1 METLTAGAFAAA
13 LNRMITTFDEQME
26 TLSRLDAAIGDGDH
40 GISMARGFHRVA
52 ERLPAVAD
60 RDIGTMAEMVG
71 SSLTGVIGGVTG
83 PVFGTLFS
91 ELATQAK
98 GREEL
103 DVADLAKAFRRAL
116 VAIQGIGQAKVGD
129 KTMVDALA
137 PMVAAL
143 ERAAADGAGMADAL
157 DEALRAAEEGRRSTA
172 QMKATKGRARYLG
185 ERSIGHEDPGAV
197 SFVLIVRA
205 LMEGYQA
212 GRVD

>member
-1 METLTAGAFAAA
+1 MRGWPGATARLRRWRDARSPSCGWTMSCGRCGMIRAGRLDSAGVRSDRRHSSTPISGTAPRGGRMETLTAGAFAAA

-40 GISMARGFHRVA
+40 GISMARGFHSVA

-91 ELATQAK
+91 ELASQAK

-129 KTMVDALA
+129 KTMV
-137 PMVAAL
+137 
-143 ERAAADGAGMADAL
+143 
-157 DEALRAAEEGRRSTA
+157 
-172 QMKATKGRARYLG
+172 
-185 ERSIGHEDPGAV
+185 
-197 SFVLIVRA
+197 
-205 LMEGYQA
+205 
-212 GRVD
+212 